1 MKTTLRPLTLLLLL
15 LLLPPSLC
23 AQKGDEKY
31 AALASELRN
40 EVWSMNLPG
49 FDNLTVP
56 EKYKNQPAVILAAH
70 NRLEVTRKTK
80 IDWRGTTLTKQQ
92 ITSRSITRQ
101 MVYINSRKALEEL
114 SEFSFLAQEKERYT
128 HNEQQR
134 VLGVRIIKP
143 DGSIREIDA
152 DDYLETDESGQ
163 PRTRLAREKWQK
175 LAVPGLETG
184 DIIDV
189 FFARY
194 TVLNDQNP
202 TPTVFRFIDDYPLL
216 TYSVHCEIDPK
227 LSTFYRCLN
236 GAPDFS
242 RTTDAEG
249 NHLLDLQ
256 TDDPG
261 RTTPAYWFNDAR
273 QTPMIVMYIYN
284 SKTPYAWMPPSVRR
298 QGLHA
303 NPDAQLMIADA
314 RASMKTPGTNWSGL
328 RSGRKAE
335 IAKALKAR
343 QAEGWSDEML
353 MDYLYQYCYFRY
365 MENGAD
371 YSPASFVLLMRDL
384 LDKAGIRHQVG
395 ITTKDTHQPLD
406 QLINYSTTTWF
417 IYLEANK
424 KCYAPPSGFMVPG
437 QLPASLQGEEAVLAD
452 DTHLTLPSA
461 TAQDNSDHTTLTANI
476 DGTTLHVHRLEEMSG
491 AMKERFQPYLV
502 LDEDLYNSLRRQ
514 LGITATLYDETKE
527 KHHASLRESYRLERE
542 QEKDRYLNEIIAYHG
557 SEDGIGA
564 HITHRL
570 LSIGNRADSASL
582 AYQVDYELD
591 GCVKK
596 AGTGLVLSIGRLIGS
611 QPDLKG
617 EERLRREDIY
627 AGMPLCY
634 RWDITVRLPQG
645 SQVSPEGLEKLNVN
659 VENACGAF
667 TARAIAENGALRISA
682 EKRIDHK
689 LEPAENWEKL
699 LEVLDAAA
707 AYEALS
713 VVIKQ

>member
-15 LLLPPSLC
+15 LLTSSLS

-31 AALASELRN
+31 AALAGELRN

-101 MVYINSRKALEEL
+101 MVYINSLQALEEL

-152 DDYLETDESGQ
+152 DDYLETDEGGQ
-163 PRTRLAREKWQK
+163 PRSRLSREKWHK
-175 LAVPGLETG
+175 LAVPGLEKG
-184 DIIDV
+184 DILDV

-202 TPTVFRFIDDYPLL
+202 APTVFRFMEDYPLL

-227 LSTFYRCLN
+227 LSAFYRCLN
-236 GAPDFS
+236 GAPDFI

-273 QTPMIVMYIYN
+273 QTPMILMYIYN

-314 RASMKTPGTNWSGL
+314 RASMKAPGTNWSGL

-343 QAEGWSDEML
+343 QAEGWSDEKL

-371 YSPASFVLLMRDL
+371 YTPASFVLLMRDL
-384 LDKAGIRHQVG
+384 LEKAGIRHQVG
-395 ITTKDTHQPLD
+395 ITTKDMHEPLD
-406 QLINYSTTTWF
+406 RLINYSNTTWF

-437 QLPASLQGEEAVLAD
+437 QLPASLQGQEAVLAD
-452 DTHLTLPSA
+452 DTRLTLPSA
-461 TAQDNSDHTTLTANI
+461 TAQENSDHATLTATI
-476 DGTTLHVHRLEEMSG
+476 DGSTLKISRREQMNG
-491 AMKERFQPYLV
+491 ALKEIFQPYLI

-514 LGITATLYDETKE
+514 LGITASLYDETKE
-527 KHHASLRESYRLERE
+527 KHHASLRESYRLQRE

-564 HITHRL
+564 NITHRL

-596 AGTGLVLSIGRLIGS
+596 AGTSLVLSVGRLIGS
-611 QPDLKG
+611 HPELKG
-617 EERLRREDIY
+617 EERVRREDIY
-627 AGMPLCY
+627 SGMPLCY
-634 RWDITVRLPQG
+634 RWDITIRLPQG

-667 TARAIAENGALRISA
+667 TARATAENGALRIYA
-682 EKRIDHK
+682 EKRIAHK

-713 VVIKQ
+713 VVIKK